1 MLIRGKV
8 ENHCPTCTTPHTFPR
23 AIASSRVSQGH
34 ICSLRY
40 ILRTRTASVCS
51 LQADSGYLH
60 VMVSREM
67 MPGSGRNRTDVAP
80 TTHKVPY
87 EELGGTKRRRLTPC
101 LQGSHH
107 PIETLD
113 IEMKSR

>member
-1 MLIRGKV
+1 M
-8 ENHCPTCTTPHTFPR
+8 
-23 AIASSRVSQGH
+23 
-34 ICSLRY
+34 
-40 ILRTRTASVCS
+40 CS

-87 EELGGTKRRRLTPC
+87 EELGGAKRRRLTPC